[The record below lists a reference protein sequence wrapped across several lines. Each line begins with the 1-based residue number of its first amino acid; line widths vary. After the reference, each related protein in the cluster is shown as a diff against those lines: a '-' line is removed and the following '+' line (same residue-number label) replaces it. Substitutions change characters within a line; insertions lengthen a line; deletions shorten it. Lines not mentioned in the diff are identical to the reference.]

1 MTKSI
6 ILTFCDM
13 SNDRLEHTIEIKDDK
28 ISAFKLFEINDALSL
43 KRKEFIPYL
52 VVGQFYIV
60 VDNDAKILES
70 LEQFEDVK
78 LDEIKI
84 LEDGKV
90 TQSFSVRLDKDFE
103 MFVQDKDLILRQ
115 LK

>member
-13 SNDRLEHTIEIKDDK
+13 SNDRLEHTIEIQELN
-28 ISAFKLFEINDALSL
+28 ISAFKLFEITNALSL
-43 KRKEFIPYL
+43 KRNEFIPHL

-60 VDNDAKILES
+60 VDNDTKILES

-103 MFVQDKDLILRQ
+103 MFAQDKDSILRQ
-115 LK
+115 LN

>member
-13 SNDRLEHTIEIKDDK
+13 SNDRLEHTIEIQDDK
-28 ISAFKLFEINDALSL
+28 ISAFKLFEITNALSL

-52 VVGQFYIV
+52 VVGRFHISI
-60 VDNDAKILES
+60 NNGTKIIES
-70 LEQFEDVK
+70 LTQFEDVK
-78 LDEIKI
+78 LDEIEI

-90 TQSFSVRLDKDFE
+90 TQSLSVRLDKDFE
-103 MFVQDKDLILRQ
+103 MFAQDNDLILRQ

>member
-13 SNDRLEHTIEIKDDK
+13 SNDRLEHTIEIQEDK
-28 ISAFKLFEINDALSL
+28 ISTFKLFEITNALSL
-43 KRKEFIPYL
+43 KHNEFIPRL
-52 VVGQFYIV
+52 VVGQFYIAI
-60 VDNDAKILES
+60 DNDAKIFES
-70 LEQFEDVK
+70 FAQFEDIK
-78 LDEIKI
+78 LEEIEI

-103 MFVQDKDLILRQ
+103 MFAQDEDSILRQ

>member
-13 SNDRLEHTIEIKDDK
+13 SNDRLEHTIEIQEDK
-28 ISAFKLFEINDALSL
+28 ISTFKLFEITNALSL
-43 KRKEFIPYL
+43 KRNEFIPYL
-52 VVGQFYIV
+52 VVGQFYIAI
-60 VDNDAKILES
+60 DNDAKILES

-84 LEDGKV
+84 LEDEKV

>member
-1 MTKSI
+1 
-6 ILTFCDM
+6 M
-13 SNDRLEHTIEIKDDK
+13 SNDRLEHMIEIKDDK

-60 VDNDAKILES
+60 VDNDAKIFES
-70 LEQFEDVK
+70 FAQFEDVK
-78 LDEIKI
+78 LDEIEI

-103 MFVQDKDLILRQ
+103 MFVQDKDSILRQ

>member
-13 SNDRLEHTIEIKDDK
+13 SNDRLEHTIEIQEDK
-28 ISAFKLFEINDALSL
+28 ISTFKLFEITNALSL
-43 KRKEFIPYL
+43 KHNEFIPYL

-60 VDNDAKILES
+60 VDNDTNILET

-84 LEDGKV
+84 LEDEKV
-90 TQSFSVRLDKDFE
+90 TQSFSVRLDKDLE

>member
-13 SNDRLEHTIEIKDDK
+13 SNDRLEHTIEIQEDK
-28 ISAFKLFEINDALSL
+28 ISTFKLFEITNALSL
-43 KRKEFIPYL
+43 KRNEFIQHL
-52 VVGQFYIV
+52 VVGQFYIAI
-60 VDNDAKILES
+60 DNDAKIFES
-70 LEQFEDVK
+70 FAQFEDVK
-78 LDEIKI
+78 LDEIEI

-103 MFVQDKDLILRQ
+103 MFVQDKDSILRQ

>member
-1 MTKSI
+1 MAKSI

-13 SNDRLEHTIEIKDDK
+13 SDDRLEHTIEIQEEK

-60 VDNDAKILES
+60 VDNDANILET

-84 LEDGKV
+84 LEDEKV
-90 TQSFSVRLDKDFE
+90 TQSFSVRLDKDLE
-103 MFVQDKDLILRQ
+103 MLVQGKDLILRQ

>member
-13 SNDRLEHTIEIKDDK
+13 SNDRFEHTIEIQEGK
-28 ISAFKLFEINDALSL
+28 ILVFKLFEITNALSL
-43 KRKEFIPYL
+43 KHNKFIPRL

-60 VDNDAKILES
+60 VNNDAKILES
-70 LEQFEDVK
+70 FAQFEDIK

>member
-1 MTKSI
+1 MAKSI

-13 SNDRLEHTIEIKDDK
+13 SNDRLEHTIEIQEDK
-28 ISAFKLFEINDALSL
+28 ISTFKLFEITNALSL
-43 KRKEFIPYL
+43 KHNEFIPHL
-52 VVGQFYIV
+52 VVCQFYIAI
-60 VDNDAKILES
+60 DNDAKIFES
-70 LEQFEDVK
+70 FAQFEDVK

-103 MFVQDKDLILRQ
+103 MFTQDKDSILRQ

>member
-13 SNDRLEHTIEIKDDK
+13 SNDRLEHTIEIQELN
-28 ISAFKLFEINDALSL
+28 ISAFKLFEITNALSL
-43 KRKEFIPYL
+43 KRNEFIPHL

-60 VDNDAKILES
+60 VDNDTKILES
-70 LEQFEDVK
+70 LERFEDVK

-103 MFVQDKDLILRQ
+103 MFAQDKDSILRQ
-115 LK
+115 LN